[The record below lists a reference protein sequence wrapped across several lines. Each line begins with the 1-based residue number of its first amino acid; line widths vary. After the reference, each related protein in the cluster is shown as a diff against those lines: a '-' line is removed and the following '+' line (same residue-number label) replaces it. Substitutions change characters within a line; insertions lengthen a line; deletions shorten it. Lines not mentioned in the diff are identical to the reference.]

1 MSPRPAKIL
10 MLDPDQVFARRLGQ
24 QLNQA
29 PGNNFDCRTLGEA
42 TVAEQVLERDKAWDL
57 IILAEDFPLTPRL
70 KQSLAAYPQVRKARK
85 ARPWHK
91 ELISQGMKL
100 TEIIRLLDQNLARA
114 APGGISAKPLVMAYS
129 FNLRL
134 RQLWLQNFL
143 RQQARLGHPLY
154 YFPLAPAY
162 QVSLPLVFS
171 PGPELSS
178 LLLLLSTGAQ
188 ADYDSLGPCF
198 EAQERGCYALRTG
211 GRPEDLVLSPL
222 KSQKEVLKLFRLFI
236 RSRSETSVGLVE
248 LGSLPFPALKALT
261 AVADVFVA
269 EMPRAQDYAAQAGR
283 QEMQA
288 LLASLP
294 PSVHFVEMN
303 PYDLK
308 LQSRSNAHV
317 PPHPQL

>member
-1 MSPRPAKIL
+1 MSPAPAHIL
-10 MLDPDQVFARRLGQ
+10 MLDPDQVFAHRLTH

-29 PGNNFDCRTLGEA
+29 RGNNFSCRTVGEA
-42 TVAEQVLERDKAWDL
+42 AQAEQVLEQHKAWDL
-57 IILAEDFPLTPRL
+57 LILAEDFPLTPQL
-70 KQSLAAYPQVRKARK
+70 KQTLAAYPQLKKTRK

-91 ELISQGMKL
+91 EVLSQGMKI
-100 TEIIRLLDQNLARA
+100 TEIIRLLDQSLARA
-114 APGGISAKPLVMAYS
+114 APGGISSKPLVMVYS
-129 FNLRL
+129 FNPRL

-143 RQQARLGHPLY
+143 RQQASLGQPLY

-162 QVSLPLVFS
+162 QVSLPLDFS

-198 EAQERGCYALRTG
+198 EAQGRGCYALRTG
-211 GRPEDLVLSPL
+211 GRPEDLVLANL
-222 KSQKEVLKLFRLFI
+222 RSQKEVLKLFRLFI

-248 LGSLPFPALKALT
+248 LGSLPFPSLRALT
-261 AVADVFVA
+261 AVADILVA
-269 EMPRAQDYAAQAGR
+269 EMPRAQDHAAQAGL
-283 QEMQA
+283 QEIQG
-288 LLASLP
+288 LIASLP

-308 LQSRSNAHV
+308 LQFRSKSHV
-317 PPHPQL
+317 LPRPQL